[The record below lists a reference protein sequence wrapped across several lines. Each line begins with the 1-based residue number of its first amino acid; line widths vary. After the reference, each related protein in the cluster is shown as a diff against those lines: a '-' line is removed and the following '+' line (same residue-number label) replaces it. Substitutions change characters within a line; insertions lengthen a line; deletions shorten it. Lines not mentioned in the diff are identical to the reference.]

1 MHVTPP
7 TTVKAKQRSI
17 GQLVSVWSP
26 VKACYSLMSL
36 VRSAAD
42 NLTLLNMCILHS
54 RLVFCTRYCTS
65 FFEMVDES
73 VVVIGLG
80 LGFGLSIE
88 ISGPVCGLV
97 IITDKSG
104 LKKTR

>member
-1 MHVTPP
+1 
-7 TTVKAKQRSI
+7 
-17 GQLVSVWSP
+17 
-26 VKACYSLMSL
+26 
-36 VRSAAD
+36 
-42 NLTLLNMCILHS
+42 
-54 RLVFCTRYCTS
+54 
-65 FFEMVDES
+65 MVDES

-88 ISGPVCGLV
+88 ISGPVFGLV